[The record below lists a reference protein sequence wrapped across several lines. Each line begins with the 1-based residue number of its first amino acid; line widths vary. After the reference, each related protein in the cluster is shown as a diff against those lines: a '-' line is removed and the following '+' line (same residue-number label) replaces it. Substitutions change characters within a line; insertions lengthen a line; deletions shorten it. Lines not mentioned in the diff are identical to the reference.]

1 MTGRKDRQRLVM
13 ISLGIYALF
22 SLLIFKFFKMQV
34 IDHEKWSSIAKKQHF
49 FVVKEPFKRGTFW
62 SNTAIKQMHP
72 EEPQKLVFDIQKH
85 HLYVDPMSIPEECRE
100 PILNELAHILGWD
113 TEEKNKMRKEFERRS
128 RSRKLMM
135 WLDQEQKDQILQ
147 WWSPFA
153 RHRKIASN
161 ALYFVVDYKRSYPFG
176 KLLGQ
181 VLHTVQNQRDEVTK
195 QAVPTGGLELSFNK
209 ELRGR
214 EGKRLLKRSPKHRFE
229 TGQVIQPPVNGE
241 DINLT
246 INHVLQAI
254 AEEEVEKGVK
264 RCRAERGWAVM
275 MDPNTGAI
283 LALAQYPFFYP
294 EKYPEYFN
302 DPELVK
308 HTKVNAI
315 TDAHEPGS
323 TMKPITVAIALLANE
338 ELKRRGEP
346 PLFDPEEMLPTLD
359 GHFPGRSK
367 LLSDTRPHKFLN
379 LNMALQK
386 SSNIYLA
393 RIVER
398 IISRLGND
406 WYRSALTDVFGFGTP
421 TGVELPSESW
431 GIVPRPGKLHPNG
444 ALEWSTPTPFSLAMG
459 HNLQANSLQ
468 LLRAYAIIA
477 NGGKRVTPHLALD
490 KQPEPIVQVLDPAIT
505 KRTIEAMKYVTKAG
519 GSRRADIWGY
529 TEAGKTGTAEK
540 IVDGKYSKKKT
551 VASFMGFAPVDDPV
565 FVLIVVM
572 DEPECR
578 YIPGL
583 GSNVNGNVSA
593 APVFKEIGRRTLE
606 YLGIPK
612 DDPGGYAVGDP
623 RYDPENADWVKETR
637 QLQENYEKWNIN
649 N

>member
-1 MTGRKDRQRLVM
+1 MTGQKDRQRLVI

-22 SLLIFKFFKMQV
+22 SLLIFKFFKMQI
-34 IDHEKWSSIAKKQHF
+34 IDHDKWSEIAKKQHF

-62 SNTAIKQMHP
+62 SNTAIKKKHP

-85 HLYVDPMSIPEECRE
+85 HLYVDPMSIPEEYRQ
-100 PILNELAHILGWD
+100 PIVDELSRILGLD
-113 TEEKNKMRKEFERRS
+113 AEEKKKMQVEFEKQS

-147 WWSPFA
+147 WWSPYA
-153 RHRKIASN
+153 RRRKIASN
-161 ALYFVVDYKRSYPFG
+161 AIYFVVDYKRSYPFG

-209 ELRGR
+209 ELRGI

-229 TGQVIQPPVNGE
+229 TGQVIQPPVNGK
-241 DINLT
+241 DIHLT

-254 AEEEVEKGVK
+254 AEEEIEKGVK
-264 RCRAERGWAVM
+264 RCRAKRGWAVM
-275 MDPNTGAI
+275 MDPYTGAI

-302 DPELVK
+302 DPELVM

-315 TDAHEPGS
+315 TDAHEPAS

-338 ELKRRGEP
+338 ELRRRGEP
-346 PLFDPEEMLPTLD
+346 PIFDPEEKLPTLD
-359 GHFPGRSK
+359 GHFPGRQK
-367 LLSDTRPHKFLN
+367 VLHDTRPHKFLN
-379 LNMALQK
+379 LNMAMQK

-393 RIVER
+393 RVVER
-398 IISRLGND
+398 IVNRLGND
-406 WYRSALTDVFGFGTP
+406 WYRSALTDVFGFGSP
-421 TGVELPSESW
+421 TGIELPSESW
-431 GIVPRPGKLHPNG
+431 GVVPRPGKLHPNG

-477 NGGKRVTPHLALD
+477 NGGKWVTPHLVQDSKKEIA
-490 KQPEPIVQVLDPAIT
+490 VQVLDPSIA
-505 KRTIEAMKYVTKAG
+505 KRTIEAMKYVTKQG
-519 GSRRADIWGY
+519 GSGRRADIWGF
-529 TEAGKTGTAEK
+529 TEAGKTGTANK
-540 IVDGKYSKKKT
+540 IVNGAYSKTET
-551 VASFMGFAPVDDPV
+551 VGSFVGFAPVDDPL
-565 FVLIVVM
+565 FVMIVVM

-578 YIPGL
+578 FIPGMGNNHH
-583 GSNVNGNVSA
+583 GSISA

-606 YLGIPK
+606 YLGVTP
-612 DDPGGYAVGDP
+612 DDPGGYPPGDP
-623 RYDPENADWVKETR
+623 RYNPEIADWVKETR
-637 QLQENYEKWNIN
+637 RLQENYEKWNK
-649 N
+649 